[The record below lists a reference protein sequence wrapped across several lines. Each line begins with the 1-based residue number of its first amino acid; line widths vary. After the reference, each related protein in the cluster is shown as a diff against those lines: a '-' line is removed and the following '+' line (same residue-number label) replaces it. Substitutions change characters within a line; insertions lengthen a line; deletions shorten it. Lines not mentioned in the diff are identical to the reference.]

1 MATQVEKAI
10 AFKALHSTERGFVMP
25 NAWDAGSAV
34 VLAEGGVPA
43 LGTTSAG
50 IAFSLGKPDFDI
62 RDASSVLTREEM
74 FQRLRQIVDAVVL
87 PVNGDLEDGYG
98 RDAQS
103 VAETISLAIA
113 AGLAGGNIEDNNP
126 RTEGLYEE
134 KVAVERIRAA
144 TGAIEA
150 SGGAFVLNAKIDAFL
165 VGVPDPLETAIRRAN
180 LFLEAGADCVYP
192 CGPNNLDTIQTL
204 VREINGPLNIV
215 IGWGTVPLSVPVLL
229 DIGVKRVSLGGSIAR
244 SALGLVRR
252 SVRELC
258 DQGTINFAADQIGQQ
273 ELNALFSKMTASR

>member
-1 MATQVEKAI
+1 MAVQIEKAKT
-10 AFKALHSTERGFVMP
+10 FKALHAAERGFVMP

-34 VLAEGGVPA
+34 VLADGGVPA
-43 LGTTSAG
+43 IGTTSAG

-74 FQRLRQIVDAVVL
+74 FQRLRQIVDAIAL

-98 RDAQS
+98 SDTRS
-103 VAETISLAIA
+103 VAETVGLAMA
-113 AGLAGGNIEDNNP
+113 VGLAGGNIEDNNP
-126 RTEGLYEE
+126 RAEGLYDEALS
-134 KVAVERIRAA
+134 VDRIRAA
-144 TGAIEA
+144 KAAIEA
-150 SGGAFVLNAKIDAFL
+150 SDGDFVLNAKIDAFL
-165 VGVPDPLETAIRRAN
+165 VGMADPLTTAIRRAN
-180 LFLEAGADCVYP
+180 LYLEAGADCVYP
-192 CGPNNLDTIQTL
+192 CGPNDLATIKTL
-204 VREINGPLNIV
+204 VREINGPVNIV

-258 DQGTINFAADQIGQQ
+258 TAGTIKFAADQIGQH
-273 ELNALFSKMTASR
+273 ELNALFSRRPTAG

>member
-1 MATQVEKAI
+1 MDMQIEKAKV
-10 AFKALHSTERGFVMP
+10 FKALHLAEQGFVMP

-34 VLAEGGVPA
+34 ILADGGLPA
-43 LGTTSAG
+43 IGTTSAG

-62 RDASSVLTREEM
+62 RDAGSVLTREEM
-74 FQRLRQIVDAVVL
+74 FQRLRQIVDAVSL

-98 RDAQS
+98 PDAQT
-103 VAETISLAIA
+103 VAETIRLAMA

-126 RTEGLYEE
+126 RAEGLYDEGL
-134 KVAVERIRAA
+134 AVERIRAA
-144 TGAIEA
+144 KTTIEA

-165 VGVPDPLETAIRRAN
+165 VGVPDPLATAIRRAN
-180 LFLEAGADCVYP
+180 LFLEAGADSVYP
-192 CGPNNLDTIQTL
+192 CGPNDLDTIRTL
-204 VREINGPLNIV
+204 VSEINGPVNIV
-215 IGWGTVPLSVPVLL
+215 IGWGPVPLSVPVLL
-229 DIGVKRVSLGGSIAR
+229 DIGVKRISLGGSIAR

-273 ELNALFSKMTASR
+273 ELNALFSR